1 MQINLSIVQEYLAL
15 KFTVS
20 LNLAVGACILITM
33 ATIPTESGRN
43 IFSYLSKIFLKGL
56 TSPALSR
63 HEKVV
68 FCQQAEI
75 QGKNS
80 RHSLIKS
87 NISKRKISI
96 FSQTKNA

>member
-33 ATIPTESGRN
+33 ATIPTESGKN
-43 IFSYLSKIFLKGL
+43 IFLYLSKIFLEGL
-56 TSPALSR
+56 TNPALSR

-68 FCQQAEI
+68 FCQQAKI
-75 QGKNS
+75 QG
-80 RHSLIKS
+80 
-87 NISKRKISI
+87 
-96 FSQTKNA
+96 